1 MTKKITTISILLIST
16 ILISLYVVSSTYAV
30 IINIITKDNTSEI
43 VNEITIND
51 VLRDDN
57 GNYNSYYYDVKRE
70 LNITKEEEDSLI
82 ESVPLNNL
90 LKTILSDVVNYR
102 IHNKNRL
109 TDEEIYNLIVN
120 AVNSDDN
127 IEEEVKEKVIAKS
140 SMYIKDVT
148 DYIYGITIK
157 NVNN

>member
-51 VLRDDN
+51 LLRDDN

-140 SMYIKDVT
+140 YMYIKDVT

>member
-140 SMYIKDVT
+140 YMYIKDVT